1 MSKIKRPEREHPF
14 TVIDDR
20 LFKDQRI
27 SAKAKAV
34 HAYIYGKPD
43 GWQTSV
49 QHVINTFKEGKTA
62 VYNAVDELVEHGYW
76 KRQQTRKDD
85 GTLGKV
91 NYVIQ
96 EVPDGKPASQANET
110 TSGFSGSG
118 SSASGSS
125 GSGSSGSGN
134 QDPKK
139 KDSKSKEGKNKESN
153 TSSSLRS
160 EGQSPP
166 DSAEFGESDEDEA
179 ELSNT
184 GESASTRN
192 GQSNDRGE
200 KNFRAA
206 GMMAAMNA
214 LENCDGAG
222 EENFVMS
229 LVFRD
234 LFAPGAADNEYIGR
248 VAKLRRQLVG
258 EHIGGE
264 KLGEQ
269 DAAEAMVAGLYDL
282 SKRGDFRW
290 ADFDDPKRQK
300 QYMDALPD
308 RALNYITKTISNR
321 QDSDEQL
328 TRSERRTRAF
338 QQARKYWDASR
349 KSGGAVR

>member
-96 EVPDGKPASQANET
+96 EVPDGKSASQANEA
-110 TSGFSGSG
+110 TSGFSGCGSSGSG

-125 GSGSSGSGN
+125 GSGK

-139 KDSKSKEGKNKESN
+139 KDNKNKEGKKKESSM
-153 TSSSLRS
+153 SSSLRS

-166 DSAEFGESDEDEA
+166 SSGGGSGESDEDEP
-179 ELSNT
+179 ELSDT
-184 GESASTRN
+184 GESTSTRN
-192 GQSNDRGE
+192 GQSNDRSE

-214 LENCDGAG
+214 LEECDGAG

-234 LFAPGAADNEYIGR
+234 PDGHVEPGQPAGR
-248 VAKLRRQLVG
+248 RRQRAHWPHRQTPSPTRRRVHRRG
-258 EHIGGE
+258 EARRAGRRRSDGGRPVRPLE
-264 KLGEQ
+264 TRRLSLGR
-269 DAAEAMVAGLYDL
+269 L
-282 SKRGDFRW
+282 
-290 ADFDDPKRQK
+290 
-300 QYMDALPD
+300 
-308 RALNYITKTISNR
+308 
-321 QDSDEQL
+321 
-328 TRSERRTRAF
+328 
-338 QQARKYWDASR
+338 
-349 KSGGAVR
+349 